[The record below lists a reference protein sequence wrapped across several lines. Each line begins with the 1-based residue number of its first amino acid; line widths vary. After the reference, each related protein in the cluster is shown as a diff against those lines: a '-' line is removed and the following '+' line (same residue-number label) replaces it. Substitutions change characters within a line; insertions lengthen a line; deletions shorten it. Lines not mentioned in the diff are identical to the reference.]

1 MLQLLLRDNY
11 KSLQRQYVWK
21 SLQILSGTF
30 LGRRES
36 LAPFLWLCL
45 LRFNRW
51 KVSLVNC
58 VAINLKEV
66 PAYCTPSFLRES
78 YLHFLLVI
86 SYWLFSTWMLMNGK
100 DEDLRE
106 NQQQHI
112 TWFSNHGKRG
122 LGQIC
127 NFLVDECTSCWKTRL
142 NWSKGKG

>member
-30 LGRRES
+30 LGGRES

-66 PAYCTPSFLRES
+66 PAYCMPSFLRES

-86 SYWLFSTWMLMNGK
+86 SYWLFSTWMLMNG
-100 DEDLRE
+100 EDLTE